1 MNMLKIENKDIEA
14 VIILVFYMFTMLSE
28 DKKYLKT
35 KQTKPH

>member
-35 KQTKPH
+35 KQTEPH